1 MFHAFIRSSLMKTV
15 GQKAIKKGI
24 KNIKTD
30 KINTKVGIELL
41 SKQVKTDYLGIMIM
55 GVPLIIIG
63 CIFLLIFIIYLFNG
77 GDWDYRVG
85 ILVFVFSFLTLFGL
99 SLFYIGIRNS
109 RIEHNFIIKKHPEII
124 PLVKDLYTNTIFE
137 NHNIIVS
144 RKAIAP
150 KLHLIGAVSRMDV
163 YHIDIGEM
171 SAVLKTKKRKVYLLY
186 SNSKNECRKILK
198 EYCPNASIRII

>member
-1 MFHAFIRSSLMKTV
+1 MFRSFIYSGLMKSV
-15 GQKAIKKGI
+15 GQKTIKKGI
-24 KNIKTD
+24 KHIKVD
-30 KINTKVGIELL
+30 KKSGIELL
-41 SKQVKTDYLGIMIM
+41 SKQVKSDYFGIMIM
-55 GVPLIIIG
+55 GIPLIIIG
-63 CIFLLIFIIYLFNG
+63 CIFLLIFIMSLFYG
-77 GDWDYRVG
+77 GSWDYRII

-99 SLFYIGIRNS
+99 SLVYIGIRNS
-109 RIEHNFIIKKHPEII
+109 KIERNFIIKKHPEII
-124 PLVKDLYTNTIFE
+124 PLVKDLYTSTIFE

-186 SNSKNECRKILK
+186 SNSKTECKKILK

>member
-124 PLVKDLYTNTIFE
+124 NLIDDLYANTIFE
-137 NHNIIVS
+137 NHDVIVS
-144 RKAIAP
+144 NKAISP
-150 KLHLIGAVSRMDV
+150 KLHLISTVNRNDV
-163 YHIDIGEM
+163 TYIEINEM
-171 SAVLKTKKRKVYLLY
+171 SAVLKTKNRKIYLLY
-186 SNSKNECRKILK
+186 STSQNEIKKILK
-198 EYCPNASIRII
+198 KYCPNASIRII

>member
-124 PLVKDLYTNTIFE
+124 NLIDDLYANTIFE
-137 NHNIIVS
+137 NHDVIVS
-144 RKAIAP
+144 NKAISS
-150 KLHLIGAVSRMDV
+150 KLHLISTVNRHDV
-163 YHIDIGEM
+163 TYIEINEM
-171 SAVLKTKKRKVYLLY
+171 SAVLKTKNRKIYLLY
-186 SNSKNECRKILK
+186 STSQNEIKKILK
-198 EYCPNASIRII
+198 KYCPNASIRII